1 MVGSPKPSL
10 AGVLLVNFVGTM
22 GFTIVIPFL
31 VFLVT
36 RFGGNALIYGLVAA
50 TYPAFQFLAAPV
62 LGRWSD
68 RFGRRRILLLS
79 QMGTLVSWLIFA
91 LALFLPQTVLLEVDS
106 ERFGQFT
113 LTLPLLVI
121 VAARALDGLTGGN
134 ISVANAYVADVSSP
148 EDRNQNFGRMG
159 VASNLGMIL
168 GPALASVL
176 GVTRYGEVL
185 PVFAA
190 AVIAFVGILVIAFGL
205 PESRPPAGAAA
216 CPRRDC
222 QTKMGA
228 EPRDCVDAG
237 RTREANLAAV
247 LGQPNVLFMMALYFT
262 ILLSFNFYYT
272 SFPIHAARGL
282 GWDVSDIGVFF
293 AVMSAMIVFVEGP
306 ILARLSKRLSEPTL
320 ILIGLPILGTNFL
333 LMQSS
338 SVPVLYVAAALFAV
352 GNGIMWPSVV
362 SMVSKVAADRFQGA
376 VQGLAGSAGSLAS
389 IVGLVLGGV
398 AYSAIGVGTFFI
410 CAGVAYAAFVLALRL
425 PRIRLASASS

>member
-79 QMGTLVSWLIFA
+79 QIGTLVSWLIFA

-237 RTREANLAAV
+237 RTREANLGEV

-338 SVPVLYVAAALFAV
+338 SMPVLYVAAALFAV